1 MKNLINFTCIAVYT
15 IVCCFAVQFVI
26 SALLK
31 IDSFTK
37 FVEVSFVCSVI
48 IFLILTAG
56 MFCYKIIREKDT
68 F

>member
-1 MKNLINFTCIAVYT
+1 MKNLINFYCISVATVVCYLAVKFM
-15 IVCCFAVQFVI
+15 IKAI
-26 SALLK
+26 LK
-31 IDSFTK
+31 IDSITK

>member
-15 IVCCFAVQFVI
+15 IVCYLAVQFVI
-26 SALLK
+26 SALFK
-31 IDSFTK
+31 IDSITK

>member
-1 MKNLINFTCIAVYT
+1 MKNLINFACIAVYI
-15 IVCCFAVQFVI
+15 IVCFFAVQFVI

-31 IDSFTK
+31 IDSFAK

-48 IFLILTAG
+48 IFLILMAG

>member
-1 MKNLINFTCIAVYT
+1 MKNLINFACIAVYT
-15 IVCCFAVQFVI
+15 IVCCLAVQFVI

-37 FVEVSFVCSVI
+37 LVEVSFVCSVI
-48 IFLILTAG
+48 IFLILMAG